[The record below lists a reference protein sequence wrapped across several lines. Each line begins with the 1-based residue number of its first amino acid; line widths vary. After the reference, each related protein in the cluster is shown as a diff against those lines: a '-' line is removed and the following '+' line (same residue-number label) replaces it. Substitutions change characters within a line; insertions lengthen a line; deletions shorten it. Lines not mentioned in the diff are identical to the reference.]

1 MSRVAISPPSPRARY
16 AWARIAAI
24 LALVAVFAS
33 GVEWPDWANWTALTA
48 VNLTVALLFVL
59 TGLLLARQ
67 PGQRGV
73 AIALM
78 LTGVCRPLDFV
89 DAWGVGPFPFYA
101 LVFGGFDRVIGAWAL
116 LRYPNPA
123 LTRGHRR
130 FLIAFAAWMIVTRT
144 IVGLVATPQWEY
156 GGPVWLPQVWPDPW
170 LATLFSAIG
179 YAGEGVFGVVLL
191 VLLVL
196 RLGRARRL
204 DRVVLAP
211 VVTAGVAA
219 VIAAIVSGAAQQ
231 VHGAVGAP
239 VNAYLTEG
247 LVDIGLPLAFLVAA
261 VQRELLIKNIT
272 WLIAEISD
280 GASVAVIRDALRA
293 TLGDPTL
300 DVIALPE
307 APPGAGSLSSA
318 ARLEADA
325 DSSGEDRLVEFVR
338 SESGEPIAV
347 IIADPTLDRY
357 RGLFDVAVR
366 TSALA
371 LQTAQAQAAAAQA
384 QLAEVQA
391 SRARIIEAAQAER
404 QRIERDLHD
413 GVQQRIL
420 SLAAQLSS
428 AVTGSSDP
436 AAAAAFAGARQG
448 LREILAEL
456 RELAHGIYPTM
467 LTQAGLGPALEEV
480 ADRLPIPVRLDVPDR
495 RLAAAAEAGLYF
507 VACEALANVVK
518 HADAAGATV
527 TVAIGE
533 SELTMR
539 VADDG
544 VGGAEAPGHGLANI
558 ADRISALD
566 GRLAIDSPP
575 GGGTRLEVTIP
586 CG

>member
-1 MSRVAISPPSPRARY
+1 
-16 AWARIAAI
+16 
-24 LALVAVFAS
+24 
-33 GVEWPDWANWTALTA
+33 
-48 VNLTVALLFVL
+48 VALLFVL

-67 PGQRGV
+67 PGQGGV
-73 AIALM
+73 AFVLM
-78 LTGVCRPLDFV
+78 LTGICRPLDYI

-123 LTRGHRR
+123 LTQGHRR
-130 FLIAFAAWMIVTRT
+130 FLVAFAAWMIATRT
-144 IVGLVATPQWEY
+144 AVGLVATPQWEY
-156 GGPVWLPQVWPDPW
+156 GGPVWLPQVWPDVR
-170 LATLFSAIG
+170 LATLFSVIG
-179 YAGEGVFGVVLL
+179 YLGEGIFGVVLL
-191 VLLVL
+191 VLLLL

-204 DRVVLAP
+204 DRVVLTP

-247 LVDIGLPLAFLVAA
+247 LVDMGLPLAFLVAA
-261 VQRELLIKNIT
+261 VQRELLIRNIT
-272 WLIAEISD
+272 WLMAEISG
-280 GASVAVIRDALRA
+280 GASVEVIRDALRA
-293 TLGDPTL
+293 TLEDPTL
-300 DVIALPE
+300 DVIAP
-307 APPGAGSLSSA
+307 
-318 ARLEADA
+318 DA
-325 DSSGEDRLVEFVR
+325 DTSGEDRLVEFVH

-347 IIADPTLDRY
+347 IIADPALDRY

-366 TSALA
+366 TSAFA
-371 LQTAQAQAAAAQA
+371 LQSAQAQAAAAQA
-384 QLAEVQA
+384 KLAEVQA

-428 AVTGSSDP
+428 AVAGSADP
-436 AAAAAFAGARQG
+436 AAAAAFGGAREG
-448 LREILAEL
+448 LLEILAEL

-480 ADRLPIPVRLDVPDR
+480 ADRLPIPVLLDVPDQ

-518 HADAAGATV
+518 HATAAGATV

>member
-1 MSRVAISPPSPRARY
+1 MRAAISPQSPRVRY
-16 AWARIAAI
+16 PWARITAVLAVVAA
-24 LALVAVFAS
+24 FAS
-33 GVEWPDWANWTALTA
+33 GVEWPDWANWTALAA

-67 PGQRGV
+67 PEQRGV
-73 AIALM
+73 ACALI
-78 LTGVCRPLDFV
+78 LTGICRPLDFV

-116 LRYPNPA
+116 LCYPDPA

-130 FLIAFAAWMIVTRT
+130 FLIAFAAWMIGTRT
-144 IVGLVATPQWEY
+144 LVGLVATPQWEY
-156 GGPVWLPQVWPDPW
+156 GAPVWLPQVWPDAR
-170 LATLFSAIG
+170 LAMAFSVIG
-179 YAGEGVFGVVLL
+179 YAVEGIFAVLL
-191 VLLVL
+191 IVLLVL
-196 RLGRARRL
+196 RLGRARSL

-231 VHGAVGAP
+231 VVAASSAP

-247 LVDIGLPLAFLVAA
+247 LVDMGLPLAFLVAA
-261 VQRELLIKNIT
+261 VQRELLIRNVT
-272 WLIAEISD
+272 WLITEISG
-280 GASVAVIRDALRA
+280 GASVEAVRDALRA
-293 TLGDPTL
+293 TLADPTL
-300 DVIALPE
+300 DVIAPGE
-307 APPGAGSLSSA
+307 DAPS
-318 ARLEADA
+318 
-325 DSSGEDRLVEFVR
+325 EDRLVEFVH

-366 TSALA
+366 TSGLA

-384 QLAEVQA
+384 KLTEVQQ

-428 AVTGSSDP
+428 AVAGSTDP
-436 AAAAAFAGARQG
+436 AAAAAFAGARKG
-448 LREILAEL
+448 LLEVLAEL

-480 ADRLPIPVRLDVPDR
+480 ADRLPIPVRLDVPDL

-544 VGGAEAPGHGLANI
+544 VGGAGAAGRGLANI
-558 ADRISALD
+558 ADRVSALD

-575 GGGTRLEVTIP
+575 GGGTLLEVTIP